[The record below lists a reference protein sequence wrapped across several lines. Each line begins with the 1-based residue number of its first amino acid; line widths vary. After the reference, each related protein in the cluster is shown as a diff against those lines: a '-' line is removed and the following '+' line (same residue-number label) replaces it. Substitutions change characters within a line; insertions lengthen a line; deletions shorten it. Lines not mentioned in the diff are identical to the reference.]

1 MVVVKEHLVKDEV
14 LVDVVCKQIK
24 HVGMGRLPI
33 SIWRKSDF
41 VFAETDGVNMQMGP
55 NATCSDFFNLYFTKE
70 FWELLVT
77 ETNRFAV

>member
-1 MVVVKEHLVKDEV
+1 MEK
-14 LVDVVCKQIK
+14 I
-24 HVGMGRLPI
+24 RL
-33 SIWRKSDF
+33 

-77 ETNRFAV
+77 ETNHFAVQFFENYIKHLILQNGCQWQLMK